1 MITKCGKIATMSTQI
16 IRIHSLGY
24 PRIGEQRELK
34 KSTEAFWHG
43 NMTLTELERAGA
55 ELRALNWRKQS
66 NAGLDFVPCND
77 FSFYDHMLDTTCMV
91 GNVPRRF
98 GWNGKEVGLETRFL
112 IARGQRGTRSANGEE
127 EEKDCQTAK
136 ISTFASEMTKWFDTN
151 YHYIV
156 PEFQHDTEFRFA
168 CDKVIKEFNE
178 ARSLGILAKP
188 VLVGPVTY
196 LTLGKVQDSK
206 QPDFDRF
213 ELFDRLLPVY
223 LEVLRQLEKSGAE
236 WVQIDEPTLVLDLN
250 ARQRDLLRRSF
261 EAYAKHCPNLKILLA
276 TYFGELR
283 DNLELAC
290 SLSCAGLHIDAVR
303 GANEI
308 CAVAEKLPADRI
320 LSLGLVD
327 GRNVWKNHISHS
339 LSRIREVQS
348 IRGADTQLWLAPSCS
363 LLHCPVTLRNEK
375 TLDPEIRRWLAFADE
390 KLEELSLI
398 KNLITGKAGPADTD
412 KLERN
417 EADLLSRRTSTRIH
431 NPEVKARIKQVEPN
445 MLRRQSTFVDRQRLQ
460 RAKLNLPCF
469 PTTTIGSFPQT
480 SEVRAARAKW
490 RKGQL
495 SDTDY
500 DAFLKAE
507 IKRCVE
513 FQDEI
518 GIDMPVHGEFERN
531 DMVEYFGEQL
541 DGFTFTENGWVQS
554 YGSRYVKPPI
564 IFGDVSRPKPMTTYW
579 AEYAQSLTRRP
590 MKGMLTGPVT
600 ILQWSFVRDDQP
612 REITAQQIALAIRH
626 EVMDLEKCGMAAIQ
640 IDEPAFREGLPL
652 RVRDWPAYLK
662 WAVEAFRLCA
672 CGVRDDTQIHT
683 HMCYSEFNDIID
695 SIAALDAD
703 VITIETS
710 RSNMELLNAFVD
722 FRYPAEIGPG
732 VYDIHS
738 PRVPAIH
745 EMRNL
750 MQKAM
755 DVLPAENLWINPDC
769 GLKTRRWEEVKP
781 SLTNMVACAQ
791 QLRESHL
798 HKQNKNV
805 PAAQESSL
813 SA

>member
-1 MITKCGKIATMSTQI
+1 MSKQSI
-16 IRIHSLGY
+16 LIHSLGY

-34 KSTEAFWHG
+34 KSTEAFWKG
-43 NMTLTELERAGA
+43 QITAADLERTGA
-55 ELRALNWRKQS
+55 ELRALHWKKQRD
-66 NAGLDFVPCND
+66 AGLDLIPCND
-77 FSFYDHMLDTTCMV
+77 FSFYDQMLDTTCMV
-91 GNVPRRF
+91 GNIPPRF
-98 GWNGKEVGLETRFL
+98 GWSGEEVNLETRFM
-112 IARGQRGTRSANGEE
+112 IARGQRGSSSTDGSE

-156 PEFQHDTEFRFA
+156 PEFRHDTEFRLTSCKA
-168 CDKVIKEFNE
+168 IKEFNE
-178 ARSLGILAKP
+178 ARSLGIPAKP
-188 VLVGPVTY
+188 VLIGPVTY
-196 LTLGKVQDSK
+196 LTLGKVQDSQ

-223 LEVLRQLEKSGAE
+223 LEVLRRLGQWGAE
-236 WVQIDEPTLVLDLN
+236 WVQIDEPILALDLN
-250 ARQRDLLRRSF
+250 DLQRDLIRRSF
-261 EAYAKHCPNLKILLA
+261 EAYATHCPNLRILLA

-283 DNLELAC
+283 ENLDLAC
-290 SLSCAGLHIDAVR
+290 SLPCAALHIDAVR
-303 GANEI
+303 GASEVRD
-308 CAVAEKLPADRI
+308 VAEKLPTDRI

-327 GRNVWKNHISHS
+327 GRNIWKNHVSQS
-339 LSRIREVQS
+339 LTRIREVQS
-348 IRGADTQLWLAPSCS
+348 IRGADCPLWLAPSCS
-363 LLHCPVTLRNEK
+363 LLHCPVTLKNESK
-375 TLDPEIRRWLAFADE
+375 LDPEIRRWLAFADE
-390 KLEELSLI
+390 KLEELRLL
-398 KNLITGKAGPADTD
+398 KDLALGKEEIGDKE

-417 EADLLSRRTSTRIH
+417 EADQLSRRSSPRIH
-431 NPEVKARIKQVEPN
+431 NAQVQERLSQIEPN
-445 MLRRQSTFVDRQRLQ
+445 MLRRQSSFPERQRLQ
-460 RAKLNLPCF
+460 RAKLNLPPF

-480 SEVRAARAKW
+480 PEVRAARAKW
-490 RKGQL
+490 RKGEL
-495 SDTDY
+495 SDAEY

-507 IKRCVE
+507 IKRCIE
-513 FQDEI
+513 FQEQI
-518 GIDMPVHGEFERN
+518 GIDMLVHGEFERN

-541 DGFTFTENGWVQS
+541 EGFTFTENGWVQS

-579 AEYAQSLTRRP
+579 SEYAQSLTRRP

-612 REITAQQIALAIRH
+612 REVTARQIALAIRD
-626 EVMDLEKCGMAAIQ
+626 EVLDLEKSGIAAIQ

-652 RVRDWPAYLK
+652 RQSDWPAYLK

-672 CGVRDDTQIHT
+672 SGVRDDTQIHT

-710 RSNMELLNAFVD
+710 RSNMELLEAFVD

-738 PRVPAIH
+738 PRVPAIA
-745 EMRNL
+745 EMQNL
-750 MQKAM
+750 MHKAL

-769 GLKTRRWEEVKP
+769 GLKTRQWEEVEP
-781 SLTNMVACAQ
+781 SLTNMVACALE
-791 QLRESHL
+791 LRERQKS
-798 HKQNKNV
+798 KRIIK
-805 PAAQESSL
+805 A
-813 SA
+813 SAE